1 LFGLLERKKMTVS
14 IRMFHPSRHL
24 WIRATTTTTS
34 AAASSGLSYH
44 HRPLHRMLEIGL
56 TERGLEDLGDI
67 TSIKKSITVNL
78 GNNNSSNPIVSKGD
92 ELLQIHFE
100 GHTITSAD
108 ELYHTVWETY
118 SDLLSVKSPVS
129 GAVVDITHDHED
141 FDEGTVIVKMEVA
154 EEEWQNACRNHLL
167 PEPGYLNLLET
178 LPRGK
183 FADICVI
190 EE

>member
-1 LFGLLERKKMTVS
+1 
-14 IRMFHPSRHL
+14 
-24 WIRATTTTTS
+24 
-34 AAASSGLSYH
+34 
-44 HRPLHRMLEIGL
+44 MLEIGL

-78 GNNNSSNPIVSKGD
+78 GNNNSSSSSNSRSNPIVSKGD

-154 EEEWQNACRNHLL
+154 EEEWQDACRNHLL

-183 FADICVI
+183 FADIICV
-190 EE
+190 